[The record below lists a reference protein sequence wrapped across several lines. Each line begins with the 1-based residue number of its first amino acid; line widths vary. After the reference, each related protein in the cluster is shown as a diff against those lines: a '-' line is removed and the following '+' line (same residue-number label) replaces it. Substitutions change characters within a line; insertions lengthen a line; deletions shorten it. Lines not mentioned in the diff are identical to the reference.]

1 MGVTAK
7 CDKASAEENGNVSV
21 AMVENEKEG
30 DFVVFIVRDDS
41 TVSEEADKNIIS
53 EEEGDDVRFIAI
65 GDNVLYLEEDGDD
78 VVSIE

>member
-1 MGVTAK
+1 MGFIAK
-7 CDKASAEENGNVSV
+7 CDQASAEENGNVSV

>member
-1 MGVTAK
+1 MGVIAK